1 MMAPALADRNGA
13 AARSYLYVPADRSD
27 RLNRA
32 TERGADALILDLE
45 DAVAPEA
52 KESARRELGHWLT
65 GQREPGCELW
75 IRINPEHAAD
85 DIAATVT
92 TLVTGVVVPK
102 AEPALLRHVAQLL
115 AARERDVGN
124 APGQFR
130 MLPLIESAQGLLA
143 AVELASQSRTAR
155 LGMGE
160 VDLIADLRM
169 QPGPGREELLPL
181 RLQVV
186 TACAAAGIGAPV
198 APTSTDFRDLAA
210 FRQSTE
216 ALVRLGFR
224 ARTAIH
230 PAQVATINEVLS
242 PSAQDVAWAHRLVA
256 AFEAARSQGDAV
268 TRGEDGRMVDVAVV
282 RAAREILARAGAQHR
297 PA

>member
-1 MMAPALADRNGA
+1 MTAPTLANQNDA
-13 AARSYLYVPADRSD
+13 AARSYLYVPGDRPD

-45 DAVAPEA
+45 DAVAPQA
-52 KESARRELGHWLT
+52 KEGARRELGRWLARQ
-65 GQREPGCELW
+65 GEPGCELW
-75 IRINPEHAAD
+75 IRINAESPAA

-92 TLVTGVVVPK
+92 SVVTGLVVPK
-102 AEPALLRHVAQLL
+102 AEPELLRHVDQLL
-115 AARERDVGN
+115 AARERDIDTP
-124 APGQFR
+124 PGQFCV
-130 MLPLIESAQGLLA
+130 LPLIESARGLLTA
-143 AVELASQSRTAR
+143 TELASQPRTVR
-155 LGMGE
+155 LGVGE
-160 VDLIADLRM
+160 ADLIADLRM

-186 TACAAAGIGAPV
+186 MACAAAGIGAPV

-210 FRQSTE
+210 FRQTTQ

-242 PSAQDVAWAHRLVA
+242 PSAQDVARARRLVA
-256 AFEAARSQGDAV
+256 AFEAATSQGDAV
-268 TRGEDGRMVDVAVV
+268 TRDEDGRMVDVAVV
-282 RAAREILARAGAQHR
+282 RAAREVLARSGR
-297 PA
+297 STSPA